1 MIKDGYGFI
10 VLDDDD
16 MRGIDSLISALDK
29 HIREKTSYTLQEASR
44 FVREWEYIRRPHA
57 RDEDDFYDDQ
67 C

>member
-1 MIKDGYGFI
+1 MIKDDDGSI

-16 MRGIDSLISALDK
+16 MRGVDSLILALDK
-29 HIREKTSYTLQEASR
+29 HIREKTSYTLQEVSK

-57 RDEDDFYDDQ
+57 RDEDVFYDDQ